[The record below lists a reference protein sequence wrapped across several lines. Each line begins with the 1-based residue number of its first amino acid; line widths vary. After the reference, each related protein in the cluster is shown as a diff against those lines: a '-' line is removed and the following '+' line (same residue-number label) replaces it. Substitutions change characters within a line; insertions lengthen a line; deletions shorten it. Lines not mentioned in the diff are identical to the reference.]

1 MNAIKA
7 VALGV
12 ALLCAIASAGETPV
26 ATADAPAGATG
37 APADAA
43 VSSAQ
48 TPAIAPDVPGTPAA
62 TPAAPPAATS
72 GATGA
77 PSGAPET
84 PAAPAAVPA
93 APQTPAVTPA
103 ASPAAAEAPSALP
116 AASSDVVEPPAVPVT
131 SPAVSGDP
139 AAAPAMSPPA
149 AATPADAPPATPPAA
164 TGFAH
169 VKKSLVVVKDGIDG
183 GARQAAGF
191 SLSDQGHVL
200 AGSGLLRAREGPTWS
215 RRPTDGFLPRPR
227 SKKMKKTDLMLLR
240 IADNGHGLTALKFA
254 RTPLRPAALLNA
266 VSFDPDGA
274 EPFTPVAGSVTQ
286 LPPEN
291 AEPPLVIHNA
301 LFSEASSG
309 TPLLNRCHEAVGVS
323 VLQTRGFPPRK
334 IEPAAQGSAAS
345 LDASWLRAFLA
356 SINLS
361 LSVADTECLSL
372 EEESRLELAR
382 AQREKEA
389 ALQAGREQAEAR
401 TRALREEAQRREEA
415 LNREKEAAQQRL
427 QQAQRE
433 QARALQSGREEAEAE
448 KRRIE
453 EEAQR
458 RLEQAQQA
466 QAQALQAERQEQEQS
481 LQAERQQ
488 AELARGQAKAAERS
502 RKQVLFY
509 ALLAGLVMLLAFI
522 LVMRARRRRLRGAE
536 QEKKEIARALDQA
549 QAELS
554 DASEQE
560 RLRAGAPDIFIEGV
574 SPQGERIALR
584 VPGVSLAGSS
594 GVVVGRSPS
603 EAMFIINHEQVS
615 RRHFRLILVSQQV
628 MIEDLG
634 STNGT
639 SVNGLRLSSGVRQP
653 LGDGSEL
660 RVGNLTLNARVGA

>member
-12 ALLCAIASAGETPV
+12 ALLCAVASAGETPV

-72 GATGA
+72 GA
-77 PSGAPET
+77 
-84 PAAPAAVPA
+84 
-93 APQTPAVTPA
+93 
-103 ASPAAAEAPSALP
+103 AEAPPALP
-116 AASSDVVEPPAVPVT
+116 AASSDVAEPPAAPAM

-200 AGSGLLRAREGPTWS
+200 AGSGLLRAREAYLVAKA
-215 RRPTDGFLPRPR
+215 DGRVFTASVL
-227 SKKMKKTDLMLLR
+227 KKDEKTDLMLLR
-240 IADNGHGLTALKFA
+240 IAENGHGLTALKFA

-274 EPFTPVAGSVTQ
+274 QPFTPVAGSVTQ

-356 SINLS
+356 PINLS

-488 AELARGQAKAAERS
+488 AELAREQAKAAERS

-560 RLRAGAPDIFIEGV
+560 RLRAGAPDVFIEGV

-639 SVNGLRLSSGVRQP
+639 SVKAAQQTPVIRF
-653 LGDGSEL
+653 GSEL
-660 RVGNLTLNARVGA
+660 RVGNLTLNARVGV